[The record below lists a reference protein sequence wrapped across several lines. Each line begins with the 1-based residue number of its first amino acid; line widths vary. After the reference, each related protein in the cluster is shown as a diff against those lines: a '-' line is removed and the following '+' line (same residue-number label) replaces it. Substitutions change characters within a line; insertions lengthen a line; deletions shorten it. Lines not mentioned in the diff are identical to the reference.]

1 MYELLKK
8 DGRAKR
14 GVLHTV
20 HGDIQT
26 PVFMNVGTAAAIKG
40 AVSTEDLEQL
50 KTQVELSNTYHLH
63 VRPGDEIVKKMGG
76 LHKFMVWNKPI
87 LTDSGGFQVFSLA
100 DLRKIKE
107 EGVYVH
113 SHVDG
118 RKIFMGPEQSM
129 QIQSN
134 LASTIAMAFDE
145 CPPALADRNYVEN
158 SVARTTRWL
167 ARCKTEMQRLNG
179 LEDTINKNQ
188 MLFGINQGAVLEDI
202 RIDHAKR
209 ITEMDLDGYAIGGLA
224 VGETH
229 EQMYHILDVTVPHL
243 PENKP
248 TYLMGVGTPANILE
262 GVARGVDFFDCVY
275 PTRNG
280 RHGHVYTNQGKLN
293 LFNQRFELDDRP
305 IEEGCGC
312 PACRRYS
319 RAYIRHLLKA
329 KEMLGMR
336 LCVMHNLYFYN
347 TMMEEIRDAID
358 AGRYAS
364 YMDEKLYGMSQM
376 DGK

>member
-1 MYELLKK
+1 MYELIKK
-8 DGRAKR
+8 DGLAKR

-40 AVSTEDLEQL
+40 AVSTEDLGQL

-63 VRPGDEIVKKMGG
+63 VRPGDEIVKKLGG
-76 LHKFMVWNKPI
+76 LHKFMVWDKPI

-107 EGVYVH
+107 EGVYFH

-145 CPPALADRNYVEN
+145 CAPALADKSYVKN
-158 SVARTTRWL
+158 SVERTTRWL
-167 ARCKTEMQRLNG
+167 KRCKTEMSRLNG

-188 MLFGINQGAVLEDI
+188 MLFGINQGAIFDDI
-202 RIDHAKR
+202 RIEHAKQ
-209 ITEMDLDGYAIGGLA
+209 ITELDLDGYAIGGLA

-243 PENKP
+243 PVDKP

-280 RHGHVYTNQGKLN
+280 RHGHVYTKQGKLN
-293 LFNQRFELDDRP
+293 LFNQKFELDDRP
-305 IEEGCGC
+305 IEEGCNC

-347 TMMEEIRDAID
+347 NMMEEIRDAIE
-358 AGRYAS
+358 AGNYRS
-364 YMDEKLYGMSQM
+364 YMDDKLYGMKQ
-376 DGK
+376 GQ